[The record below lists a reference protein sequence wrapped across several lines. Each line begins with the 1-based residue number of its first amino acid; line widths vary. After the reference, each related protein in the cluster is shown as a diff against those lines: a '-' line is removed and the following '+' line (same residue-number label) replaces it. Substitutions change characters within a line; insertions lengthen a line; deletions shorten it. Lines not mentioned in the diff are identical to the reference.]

1 MSAATFL
8 LILAAVIVV
17 FIAYI
22 IKSWSALGTASRI
35 RTRRKPGK
43 RNKDEDEGSGKQD

>member
-8 LILAAVIVV
+8 LILAVVIIV
-17 FIAYI
+17 FVGYV

-35 RTRRKPGK
+35 RPRKKAAK
-43 RNKDEDEGSGKQD
+43 RDEDEGSGKPD

>member
-17 FIAYI
+17 FIGYVV
-22 IKSWSALGTASRI
+22 KSWSALGTASRI
-35 RTRRKPGK
+35 RPRKKNGK
-43 RNKDEDEGSGKQD
+43 RDKDEDNGSG